1 VSHEFEIRS
10 GSDRD
15 KGAFDPVP
23 ATPRPADPR
32 PCATDRELRDEPYSS
47 RLRASQQ
54 TWGHSFADLL
64 GNPALVGCNSL
75 GLCPAGRYADASISA
90 AQLGDWMVQTTDGV
104 VLLVE
109 ADLWRPGLASLLGA
123 PTGPG
128 LADAL
133 LSQDISI
140 EEVVHQTRIPRLNL
154 LPAGK
159 PVQGKARRTVAASFG
174 FHFNRLCG
182 RFPNVIV
189 ALPSATDPE
198 CASFPFSV
206 PNAVLLVVQPQQT
219 SVRDI
224 QWASRRLREAGA
236 ALVGTVMDE
245 PHVGALARA

>member
-1 VSHEFEIRS
+1 MSQEFEMRWEL
-10 GSDRD
+10 DREGD
-15 KGAFDPVP
+15 AFDASP
-23 ATPRPADPR
+23 ASPQPPDPR
-32 PCATDRELRDEPYSS
+32 PCATERELRDDPYTARPRSS
-47 RLRASQQ
+47 GPS
-54 TWGHSFADLL
+54 WGHSFADLL
-64 GNPALVGCNSL
+64 DNPALIGCNSL
-75 GLCPAGRYADASISA
+75 GLCPAGRHADALIAA
-90 AQLGDWMVQTTDGV
+90 AQLGEWMVQTADSV

-128 LADAL
+128 LADAML
-133 LSQDISI
+133 NPALSV

-159 PVQGKARRTVAASFG
+159 PLQGKVRKTVSASFG
-174 FHFNRLCG
+174 THFNRLCS
-182 RFPNVIV
+182 RFHNVIV

-198 CASFPFSV
+198 CVSFPFFV

-224 QWASRRLREAGA
+224 QFASRRLREARA

-245 PHVGALARA
+245 TAGALAQA

>member
-1 VSHEFEIRS
+1 VSYEFES
-10 GSDRD
+10 GSDCN
-15 KGAFDPVP
+15 GNAFDP
-23 ATPRPADPR
+23 AASAPRPADPR
-32 PCATDRELRDEPYSS
+32 PCATERELRDDDYTA
-47 RLRASQQ
+47 RLQSPPS
-54 TWGHSFADLL
+54 WGHSFADLL
-64 GNPALVGCNSL
+64 DNPALVGCNSL

-90 AQLGDWMVQTTDGV
+90 AQLGDWMVQAVDGV

-109 ADLWRPGLASLLGA
+109 ADLWRPRLASLLGA

-128 LADAL
+128 LADAVL
-133 LSQDISI
+133 NPAISI

-159 PVQGKARRTVAASFG
+159 PVQGKTRNSVAASFG
-174 FHFNRLCG
+174 SYFGRLFG

-198 CASFPFSV
+198 CVSFPFSV
-206 PNAVLLVVQPQQT
+206 PNAVLLVVKPQQT
-219 SVRDI
+219 SVREI

-245 PHVGALARA
+245 TVGALARA